1 MGDSERGAERERGRE
16 TVGPGTDKIIGKR
29 RRVNNEELH
38 DLCCSPNVITGD
50 QLKEDDLGR
59 VLGMYERKDKWTQ
72 DFGQETCRKE
82 TT

>member
-1 MGDSERGAERERGRE
+1 VGDSEQGAEKDGWTWVRQ
-16 TVGPGTDKIIGKR
+16 GKR

-50 QLKEDDLGR
+50 QTKEEDLGRGR
-59 VLGMYERKDKWTQ
+59 VLGMYERKDKWIQ

-82 TT
+82 TTKMT